1 MLKTLVPGWVF
12 SAIDASGHSGGLAIG
27 CKEGR
32 IKVINQWGSKN
43 ALGME
48 VLTPVSPRTFTIL
61 NIYGPCQG
69 RESFWLDMMAKSFM
83 KASMLI
89 VGGDLNFTMGR
100 AETWGPTARED
111 PLTDFFHKLIEDH
124 HLADPHPIKLKPT
137 WRNRR
142 VGEDRIAKRL
152 DRFLLSEDLISNA
165 PIIRQWVEEIGNS
178 DHFPIFL
185 DCAIPP
191 PKPPAPFKFNPA
203 WLQDPTFV
211 AIFKNTW
218 LHTNSSSREDKGFL
232 FMENLKRLK
241 KATVI
246 WAKERRLKQNEVL
259 RKIREE
265 LELLESPE
273 EDGYQSQST
282 KDRILQLEKGQNKIL
297 LDKEEEWR
305 IKSRAIWLKSGD
317 ENTRFFHNYAKGRK
331 SANTIWSLKDE
342 EGSEVSSFTKLASLG
357 KRHFERI
364 FADSGEASIAQ
375 VLRTAQCFPRF
386 VEEEEAEDLS
396 RPVSKEEVEAA
407 MKIMAKDKSPGP
419 DGWTIELFLFF
430 FDVIGSEITDVIE
443 ESRMKGEVYR
453 PFNATFIALI
463 PKKEDP
469 GIFEDFRPISLCNC
483 IYKIIAKVI
492 AIRIFPFLSKN
503 ISSEQFGF
511 LDGRQIH
518 EAIGVAQ
525 EVIHSVR
532 QKKKKGAVLK
542 IDLSKAFDRVSWLYL
557 RMMLTHLG
565 FNYTFTSW
573 IMGCISSVSF
583 AVLINGSASTFFN
596 SQRGLRQGCP
606 LSPLLF
612 LLVAEGLSRLIHKA
626 RREGKVKGIEV
637 AINLFISHLL
647 FVDDILIFTNGS
659 SNEIKEYKSIF
670 DLFLIATGMEI
681 NTRKSQICVAD
692 LARRE
697 IDSISNIFTFP
708 IQPLDTPFKYLG
720 FWLKPVAYKK
730 EDWHWLTAKIEA
742 RINHWSF
749 RWLSRAGRL
758 TLLKSVLL
766 AIPVYWAAL
775 TWVPKSVL
783 EKIRKICCRFL
794 WAGMA
799 KDSPSLPWVAWDKI
813 ARPKEWGGW
822 GIKRLPE
829 FSMSLAAKSRWR
841 LITREN
847 LWTKVVRR
855 KYIDPIPLEDW
866 IRSQQKNQKNISVIW
881 KATLEAF
888 TVIEQGLAWKVGD
901 GSHIRIGR
909 DRGWDAVKLI
919 IYPRDFL
926 DTWTAKA
933 LSLLI
938 RWKNEWASFIQEL
951 HRSHVRLKEGND
963 KLIWALGKTGEY
975 HPKEGYTFLM
985 NQKGWDIP
993 EWWSKSLWKLTS
1005 PAKARLFLW
1014 CMLKGKIPTW
1024 DRLQTR
1030 YLIGP
1035 GRCPLCKSEEESI
1048 RHLFSYCTV
1057 SLKIRDELTGLL
1069 NIKAQWGSAPLD
1081 VAWKNWWQNHPD
1093 GSMRNLPVIFFWG
1106 VWLARNNSI
1115 FQDKSTPTGVI
1126 AQNCAVIYSTIPAPE
1141 VKSKPTRDKHY
1152 TIREGIPWA
1161 FFDGASQN
1169 NRVGAGMSIHLSV
1182 DHYLKASVGLGSG
1195 TNNFAELSALHLLLC
1210 WLLQRNIPSIQIFG
1224 DSQNVINWVNGN
1236 SLCHSQTLNPLLEE
1250 IILLKSPFT
1259 SFHIC
1264 HIFRENN
1271 VEADL
1276 LSKTGLQQILGEWMT
1291 EEFYLGQ
1298 QDFSVQPPFAPPS

>member
-1 MLKTLVPGWVF
+1 MKERTDEFPVWVRVPGLPSFLWTESVFEAIGNRLGTFMEADKSYLKTKNRVMARILVRLKPSGGLPQKINLEYKEYLFEQILDYEHLPFRCHICHVYGHLAKECPLHSQRNRFRRKPISKDSYFNRIPHRQERAEIAKQSAEVFENENCVKEPAGEEAQFNGQRRENTPLSSVPLEEIAKDVEENPHPISDQEKAVRPVSPSIPPQNLVPVFNLVHVSPSVLPPHSSDHLISMEALTVHHNSSDTLLSLDLNNEEDWPPLVSPPSQKQCHYNLRSMGGKSVRSNVAGGGFANKTKKLALRDWIQNSKADIVFLQETLGKGVEVEAMLKTLVPGWVF

-124 HLADPHPIKLKPT
+124 HLADPHPIKLKAT

-142 VGEDRIAKRL
+142 VGEGRIAKRL

-185 DCAIPP
+185 ECAIPP

-211 AIFKNTW
+211 AILKNTW
-218 LHTNSSSREDKGFL
+218 LHTNSSSRENKGFL

-246 WAKERRLKQNEVL
+246 WAKERRLNQNEAL
-259 RKIREE
+259 SKIREE

-297 LDKEEEWR
+297 LDKEDEWR

-331 SANTIWSLKDE
+331 SGNTIWSLKDE
-342 EGSEVSSFTKLASLG
+342 EGSEVSSFTELASLG

-492 AIRIFPFLSKN
+492 AIRIFPFLSRN

-525 EVIHSVR
+525 EVIHSIR

-637 AINLFISHLL
+637 AINLFISHLF

-659 SNEIKEYKSIF
+659 SNEIKEYKSIL

-692 LARRE
+692 LARGER
-697 IDSISNIFTFP
+697 DSISNTFTFP

-720 FWLKPVAYKK
+720 F
-730 EDWHWLTAKIEA
+730 
-742 RINHWSF
+742 
-749 RWLSRAGRL
+749 
-758 TLLKSVLL
+758 
-766 AIPVYWAAL
+766 
-775 TWVPKSVL
+775 
-783 EKIRKICCRFL
+783 
-794 WAGMA
+794 
-799 KDSPSLPWVAWDKI
+799 
-813 ARPKEWGGW
+813 
-822 GIKRLPE
+822 
-829 FSMSLAAKSRWR
+829 
-841 LITREN
+841 
-847 LWTKVVRR
+847 
-855 KYIDPIPLEDW
+855 
-866 IRSQQKNQKNISVIW
+866 
-881 KATLEAF
+881 
-888 TVIEQGLAWKVGD
+888 
-901 GSHIRIGR
+901 
-909 DRGWDAVKLI
+909 
-919 IYPRDFL
+919 
-926 DTWTAKA
+926 
-933 LSLLI
+933 
-938 RWKNEWASFIQEL
+938 
-951 HRSHVRLKEGND
+951 
-963 KLIWALGKTGEY
+963 
-975 HPKEGYTFLM
+975 
-985 NQKGWDIP
+985 
-993 EWWSKSLWKLTS
+993 
-1005 PAKARLFLW
+1005 
-1014 CMLKGKIPTW
+1014 
-1024 DRLQTR
+1024 
-1030 YLIGP
+1030 
-1035 GRCPLCKSEEESI
+1035 
-1048 RHLFSYCTV
+1048 
-1057 SLKIRDELTGLL
+1057 
-1069 NIKAQWGSAPLD
+1069 
-1081 VAWKNWWQNHPD
+1081 
-1093 GSMRNLPVIFFWG
+1093 
-1106 VWLARNNSI
+1106 
-1115 FQDKSTPTGVI
+1115 
-1126 AQNCAVIYSTIPAPE
+1126 
-1141 VKSKPTRDKHY
+1141 
-1152 TIREGIPWA
+1152 
-1161 FFDGASQN
+1161 
-1169 NRVGAGMSIHLSV
+1169 
-1182 DHYLKASVGLGSG
+1182 
-1195 TNNFAELSALHLLLC
+1195 
-1210 WLLQRNIPSIQIFG
+1210 
-1224 DSQNVINWVNGN
+1224 
-1236 SLCHSQTLNPLLEE
+1236 
-1250 IILLKSPFT
+1250 
-1259 SFHIC
+1259 
-1264 HIFRENN
+1264 
-1271 VEADL
+1271 
-1276 LSKTGLQQILGEWMT
+1276 
-1291 EEFYLGQ
+1291 
-1298 QDFSVQPPFAPPS
+1298 